1 MRIDSFIKWSVVI
14 ASMAPMSVAQ
24 SDVQPSTFADSRV
37 LELDRFSSTLA
48 LPSTDDQDQEL
59 VYDTMQTLSLVATS
73 LLVRGD
79 RGGAESSHAT
89 IAGAALADSLDDMQR
104 MLQRLGDGSLP
115 RADRTAARHALRRF
129 QREARQRLAT
139 LAVPDPERL
148 DAQLH
153 DLLGPL
159 VQAVRRIEGS
169 TPPTGWWTGAGST
182 PRPAHP
188 PVAEELEARASVAD
202 WLGDRDRARLTERLA
217 MADGGDV
224 SKRRMKALLQL
235 VVAIDAVRALP
246 GGRVLAER
254 LGDRFME
261 VVEFDPG
268 ELPPEAALIEVARL
282 IERMHAFR
290 SSEMPPELSRPGR
303 RLYASLSRQYEEG
316 ERAMLKQLPLIL
328 ESESPRSDPGMVA
341 LIQAQSD
348 PLEMLQLLAR
358 SPGWQEQVRRVHPPS
373 VEQWS
378 RRVGVLQR
386 DLGDPQKRE
395 DAIDDLEVLGAVID
409 GMSSMPLESRLDQ
422 PDAIRSRLLAG
433 TEADLAEAIV
443 AARVAWVQEALTGSL
458 DGPVAER
465 MVLQRRLLS
474 AVQRASV
481 LEELDNGLDA
491 LNDWSGWYTT
501 PGILVALHARMVT
514 RLRIASTALRES
526 EPGIASDQLDRVEQD
541 LEILEL
547 VSLLHGRRPDST
559 LEATAGMRLV
569 GRLAQPPREGAWML
583 EHRHEL
589 AVLART
595 MLELDAA
602 RRDGFVHEADAME
615 TKAAN
620 RARRLR
626 ERLGPG

>member
-1 MRIDSFIKWSVVI
+1 MRIDSFIKCSAVI
-14 ASMAPMSVAQ
+14 ASMSPMSMSQ
-24 SDVQPSTFADSRV
+24 PDVQPSTFADTRV
-37 LELDRFSSTLA
+37 LELDRFSNALP
-48 LPSTDDQDQEL
+48 LPSTDDQDSEL
-59 VYDTMQTLSLVATS
+59 VYDSMQTLSLVATS

-89 IAGAALADSLDDMQR
+89 IAGAELADSLDDMQR

-115 RADRTAARHALRRF
+115 RADRTAARHALRLF

-148 DAQLH
+148 DEQLH

-159 VQAVRRIEGS
+159 VQAVRRLEGW
-169 TPPTGWWTGAGST
+169 TPPTGWWQVTEST

-188 PVAEELEARASVAD
+188 RVVEEIEARASAVD

-217 MADGGDV
+217 MADGSDE
-224 SKRRMKALLQL
+224 SMRRMKALLEL
-235 VVAIDAVRALP
+235 VVAIDAVRGLP
-246 GGRVLAER
+246 GGRGLAER

-268 ELPPEAALIEVARL
+268 ELPPAAALIEVARL
-282 IERMHAFR
+282 IERMHAYRFR
-290 SSEMPPELSRPGR
+290 EMPPELSRPGR
-303 RLYASLSRQYEEG
+303 RLYARLSRQYEEG
-316 ERAMLKQLPLIL
+316 ERAMLQQIPLML

-341 LIQAQSD
+341 SIRAQSD
-348 PLEMLQLLAR
+348 PLEMLELLAR

-373 VEQWS
+373 VEGWS

-386 DLGDPQKRE
+386 DLGDLQKRE
-395 DAIDDLEVLGAVID
+395 DAIDALQVMGAVID

-422 PDAIRSRLLAG
+422 PDALRSRLLAG
-433 TEADLAEAIV
+433 TEMELAEAIV
-443 AARVAWVQEALTGSL
+443 AARIAWVQEASTGRL
-458 DGPVAER
+458 DGPIADR

-474 AVQRASV
+474 AVKRASV
-481 LEELDNGLDA
+481 LVELDDGLDA

-501 PGILVALHARMVT
+501 PGILAALHSRMVT

-526 EPGIASDQLDRVEQD
+526 EPGIASDQLDRGEQD
-541 LEILEL
+541 LEVLEL
-547 VSLLHGRRPDST
+547 LSLLRSRRPDST
-559 LEATAGMRLV
+559 QAGDAGFRLV
-569 GRLAQPPREGAWML
+569 GRLARSPREGAWMI
-583 EHRHEL
+583 EHRQEL

-595 MLELDAA
+595 ILELDAA